1 MLLKSCWLLGSLS
14 IVLASASTTTPLYPI
29 ANTTS
34 VPTSSIDTTPTS
46 STLPD
51 ASTAAP
57 LPTSSAF
64 YLVVADKGTPF
75 DGDYLYV
82 GEAFSGD
89 GLFVL
94 LFGTGLDPG
103 GAAVFHL
110 SNGSYG
116 SLTSDPAGYVA
127 TYYALYGGLLFQDP
141 DPAVLAA
148 YGETPATCELADGV
162 VLCQNT
168 EYATFYTYPSTVV
181 DGGSTVPYV
190 ELGPLPVPTGAIQ
203 LTLLPVPVD

>member
-1 MLLKSCWLLGSLS
+1 MLLKSCWLSGSLFV
-14 IVLASASTTTPLYPI
+14 VLASASTTIALYPI

-34 VPTSSIDTTPTS
+34 VPTSSIDATPTS
-46 STLPD
+46 SILPD

-82 GEAFSGD
+82 GQAFSGD
-89 GLFVL
+89 GLYVL
-94 LFGTGLDPG
+94 LFGKGLDLG
-103 GAAVFHL
+103 GASVFHL

-116 SLTSDPAGYVA
+116 SLTSDPSGYVA
-127 TYYALYGGLLFQDP
+127 TYYDLYGGLLFQDP
-141 DPAVLAA
+141 DPATLEA

-162 VLCQNT
+162 ILCQNT
-168 EYATFYTYPSTVV
+168 DYSTFYTYPSTVV

-203 LTLLPVPVD
+203 LTLLPVPVE